1 MSTFKLAPSILSA
14 DFSCLGQQVEAC
26 LQEGCE
32 FVHVDVMDGH
42 FVPNIT
48 MGPATVSSLKPI
60 LVKYNAVMD
69 VHLMITDPDSY
80 IKEFADAGA
89 DVITVHVESCGRLD
103 DTVEMIRSLGV
114 RSGITLNPGTE
125 LDKISVVLPYVD
137 LALVM
142 SVNPGFDGQE
152 FIPEMTNKIADLRKL
167 LDEIGSKAE
176 LEVDGGIKAS
186 NVKSVVRAGASVV
199 VAGSAIF
206 GGEKSIQNNIAEIRK
221 AVEV

>member
-1 MSTFKLAPSILSA
+1 
-14 DFSCLGQQVEAC
+14 
-26 LQEGCE
+26 
-32 FVHVDVMDGH
+32 
-42 FVPNIT
+42 
-48 MGPATVSSLKPI
+48 
-60 LVKYNAVMD
+60 
-69 VHLMITDPDSY
+69 
-80 IKEFADAGA
+80 
-89 DVITVHVESCGRLD
+89 
-103 DTVEMIRSLGV
+103 
-114 RSGITLNPGTE
+114 
-125 LDKISVVLPYVD
+125 
-137 LALVM
+137 M